1 MLFRL
6 KQLFFFT
13 ATFLVLVGRGGEYG
27 FCNDKGI
34 SSASPSTVCSEER
47 SESHKPCD
55 QSRKAPVSRVCD
67 HGCTETNS
75 AQSSSRALDTVH
87 VIRPNL
93 LFVGL
98 LELPNPFLFDTVGN
112 HNHWINETD
121 PPGGFCPARS
131 QVRLL

>member
-6 KQLFFFT
+6 IQLFFFT

-27 FCNDKGI
+27 FCNEKGI
-34 SSASPSTVCSEER
+34 SSTSPSTVCSGEW
-47 SESHKPCD
+47 SENQKLSD
-55 QSRKAPVSRVCD
+55 QSRKAPVSGVCD

-75 AQSSSRALDTVH
+75 AQSGARALDAVNVAH
-87 VIRPNL
+87 PNL
-93 LFVGL
+93 LIVGL
-98 LELPNPFLFDTVGN
+98 LELPDPFLFDTVGN

-131 QVRLL
+131 PVRLL